1 MNFKMVEFLY
11 SPLENSTAR
20 ITISFSNDS
29 TGNTELPIWKNND
42 LDYTF
47 WLVEML
53 ATRCLFSFIDL
64 VWDLVNTYV
73 YSLD

>member
-64 VWDLVNTYV
+64 VWDLVNTYI